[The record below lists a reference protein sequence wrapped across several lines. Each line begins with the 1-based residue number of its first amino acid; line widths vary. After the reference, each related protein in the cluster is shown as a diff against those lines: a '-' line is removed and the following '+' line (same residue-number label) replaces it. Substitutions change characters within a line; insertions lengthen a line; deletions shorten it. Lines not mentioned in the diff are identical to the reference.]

1 MVKRQFLT
9 AIGASVWL
17 AAAASASAQ
26 SANSQTAPAPQDDKR
41 VAESIDLM
49 RRDIRSQKKQLI
61 AQNLTLSDTEATK
74 FWPIYDKYT
83 AELVKINDKRYATLQ
98 QYAQNYGSLSDEQ
111 AIKLVKDWQDVE
123 IQTVQLRSK
132 YIPIVA
138 DAIGGRKAA
147 AFAQLDNRIAMM
159 IDLQLSSQIP
169 IVRH

>member
-9 AIGASVWL
+9 ALGASVWL

-26 SANSQTAPAPQDDKR
+26 SAGSQPAPASPDDKR
-41 VAESIDLM
+41 IAESIDLM
-49 RRDIRSQKKQLI
+49 RSNIRSQKKQLI

-83 AELVKINDKRYATLQ
+83 AALVKINDKRYATLQ
-98 QYAQNYGSLSDEQ
+98 QYAQSYNSLSDEQ
-111 AIKLVKDWQDVE
+111 AVKLIKDWQDVE
-123 IQTVQLRSK
+123 IATIQLRSK
-132 YIPIVA
+132 YMPVVA
-138 DAIGGRKAA
+138 EAIGGRKAA

>member
-9 AIGASVWL
+9 ALGASVWL

-61 AQNLTLSDTEATK
+61 AQNLTLSDAEATK